1 MATAK
6 DAYRTLTAGEI
17 RMARAIFGDTVNYPH
32 VRVYKG
38 SYFPFNLQNEGTAVT
53 PNGNMYWPEP
63 IFKEDFSS
71 ETSLNKNW
79 FMHEFVHIWQHFMGM
94 SVRTRGLISKYVDY
108 NYSLPKEETLADY
121 RMEQQANIVA
131 DYYTLVTEG
140 YNSWKQ
146 INSFNG
152 IHGPDLLSKYQNTLQ
167 YLLVSPRDKRSLWK

>member
-6 DAYRTLTAGEI
+6 DKYRPLTAGEV
-17 RMARAIFGDTVNYPH
+17 RMARTIFGDAINYAH

-38 SYFPFNLQNEGTAVT
+38 SYFLFNLQDKDTAVT

-79 FMHEFVHIWQHFMGM
+79 FMHEFVHIWQHHMGM
-94 SVRTRGLISKYVDY
+94 NVRTRGLISNYVDY
-108 NYSLPKEETLADY
+108 SYSLPKEKTLADY

-131 DYYTLVTEG
+131 DYYTLLTEG
-140 YNSWKQ
+140 YNAWKE

-152 IHGPDLLSKYQNTLQ
+152 IHGPDLLLKYQNTLQ
-167 YLLVSPRDKRSLWK
+167 YLLAPPRDKRSLWK